1 VRWST
6 AQHSSSSE
14 NTEKEPEKVQKT
26 LLVITKT
33 LQKAANNST
42 FAKGQHLACLNS
54 VIASNQEP
62 ISHFLQEMSLSDS
75 GTASPLAMKCNATH
89 SLTNLPTYQPLP
101 SSTAR
106 RKQA

>member
-1 VRWST
+1 M
-6 AQHSSSSE
+6 
-14 NTEKEPEKVQKT
+14 QKT

-75 GTASPLAMKCNATH
+75 GTASPPKQPIH
-89 SLTNLPTYQPLP
+89 SQSLTNQPLTPHPQPDENRPERHSTPP
-101 SSTAR
+101 SSSPPPPLFF
-106 RKQA
+106 KVLLL